1 MICQVEAS
9 KSIPGKR
16 NRMSKGLI
24 KNWSLLTCK
33 VLRLGWGCKWWWH
46 SREFTIEW
54 MKRCGLL
61 MARHNSLTFKGTCY
75 RCSSFLGTD
84 PMRSKASERKTTSVS
99 HFWLVELV
107 EGEEKLNPSGPF
119 FLPVAHPRP
128 RGQVI
133 ASGFVEKVMLGG
145 LPGLNARIVEKMSS
159 H

>member
-1 MICQVEAS
+1 MWSAKGRPAKAFQARETEWAKGWKKTEACWHV
-9 KSIPGKR
+9 R
-16 NRMSKGLI
+16 C
-24 KNWSLLTCK
+24 W
-33 VLRLGWGCKWWWH
+33 GWGAGANDDD

-75 RCSSFLGTD
+75 RCSPFLGMD
-84 PMRSKASERKTTSVS
+84 PMPSKASERKTTSVS
-99 HFWLVELV
+99 HFWLVALV

-128 RGQVI
+128 RGQEI